1 MAPNREVNLTTEL
14 NTVFPAEVFPV
25 GGGVD
30 DGGRHEG
37 ERRHLDGAQEGHEQV
52 QPRHRGG
59 KSDWK

>member
-1 MAPNREVNLTTEL
+1 MTAL
-14 NTVFPAEVFPV
+14 NTVFPAEVVPV

-52 QPRHRGG
+52 QPWHGGG
-59 KSDWK
+59 KSDWN